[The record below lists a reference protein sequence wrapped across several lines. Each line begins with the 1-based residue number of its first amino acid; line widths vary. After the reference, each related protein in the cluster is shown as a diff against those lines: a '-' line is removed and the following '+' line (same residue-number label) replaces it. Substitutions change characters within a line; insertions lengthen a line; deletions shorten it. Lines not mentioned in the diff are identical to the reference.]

1 MFGFIQ
7 KLFIGLLSSCIS
19 GRFDG
24 SLASNSKGPIKC
36 VSLNNQPCQAR
47 PTLVIINSNE
57 PLYYPFIVSVT
68 KSGGS
73 CNTIDAQYSP
83 VEPAK

>member
-7 KLFIGLLSSCIS
+7 KLFIGLLSGCIS
-19 GRFDG
+19 GRFDW

-36 VSLNNQPCQAR
+36 VSLNNRPCQAR
-47 PTLVIINSNE
+47 PKLVIMNSNE

-68 KSGGS
+68 KSDGS
-73 CNTIDAQYSP
+73 CNTIDDQYSP
-83 VEPAK
+83 VELAK